1 MSDQFST
8 IGNTDIQL
16 MHSSRILIITMKWNI
31 AKAERERERER
42 EREHVYVVI
51 INKSLKI
58 PKG

>member
-42 EREHVYVVI
+42 EHVYVVI